1 MKNRSHIYHINRPRP
16 RHGHKYNNYKMGH
29 SAMGD
34 ICNKQYLKN
43 IWSSIREKGKNT
55 EAELKSVGCKKSV

>member
-1 MKNRSHIYHINRPRP
+1 
-16 RHGHKYNNYKMGH
+16 
-29 SAMGD
+29 MGD